1 MAKILIIE
9 DEKSIQ
15 RLIEYDLKQLGYD
28 VDSAFDGYEGYKK
41 ASKTFYDAILL
52 DLMLPSM
59 NGMDICKKL
68 RTEGNI
74 SYIIMLTAVDDEY
87 SKIQGFDLG
96 ADDYITKPFSPREL
110 AARLKAGLRRQASS
124 TKKDVLQYYDIK
136 IIRSSYE
143 VYKADIRIKL
153 TLKEFELLTYL
164 VVNKG
169 QALSRNQLLTNL
181 WGFSY
186 DGDSRV
192 VDVHIYNLR
201 DKLDPKADY
210 LKTVRGI
217 GYKLI

>member
-1 MAKILIIE
+1 MPKILIIE

-15 RLIEYDLKQLGYD
+15 RLIEYDLTQLGYE

-41 ASKTFYDAILL
+41 ASSMAYDAILL

-68 RTEGNI
+68 RDRGN
-74 SYIIMLTAVDDEY
+74 SAYIIMLTAMDDEF
-87 SKIQGFDLG
+87 SKIKGFDLG

-110 AARLKAGLRRQASS
+110 AARVKAGLRRQKSNII
-124 TKKDVLQYYDIK
+124 KDTLYYNDLKIVL
-136 IIRSSYE
+136 SSYE
-143 VYKADIRIKL
+143 VFKGEINIKL
-153 TLKEFELLTYL
+153 TLKEFELLSYL
-164 VVNKG
+164 VQNKG
-169 QALSRNQLLTNL
+169 KALSRDQLLTKL

-192 VDVHIYNLR
+192 VDVHIFKLR
-201 DKLDPKADY
+201 EKIDPKAEC

-217 GYKLI
+217 GYKLV